1 MELDAEPIV
10 SQEYID
16 QAIRLGIDFGDKPVD
31 AHVYIVAF
39 FQKLLLLRDKID
51 QGFLNE
57 YISPQV
63 ADKWKKFIGS
73 VEEEG
78 RKLLA
83 ITNGS
88 VVFTLFCPTKDSFL
102 QTHNKTWKEKTTD
115 NFEEMLR
122 TIGKVAIYSH
132 ICIFVLLKFDG
143 KW

>member
-31 AHVYIVAF
+31 AHVYTVAF
-39 FQKLLLLRDKID
+39 FQKLLLLREKID

-57 YISPQV
+57 YISPHV
-63 ADKWKKFIGS
+63 IDKWKKFLGS
-73 VEEEG
+73 MEEES

-88 VVFTLFCPTKDSFL
+88 VVFTLFCPTKNSFL
-102 QTHNKTWKEKTTD
+102 QTHNKTWKKKTTE
-115 NFEEMLR
+115 NFNEMLR

-132 ICIFVLLKFDG
+132 ICILILLKFHS

>member
-31 AHVYIVAF
+31 AHVYTVAF

-57 YISPQV
+57 YISPHV
-63 ADKWKKFIGS
+63 IDKWKKFLGS

-88 VVFTLFCPTKDSFL
+88 VVFTLFCPTKNSFL
-102 QTHNKTWKEKTTD
+102 QTHNKTWKKKTTD
-115 NFEEMLR
+115 NFEEMLC

-132 ICIFVLLKFDG
+132 ICILVLLKFHS

>member
-16 QAIRLGIDFGDKPVD
+16 QAFRLGIDFGDKPVE
-31 AHVYIVAF
+31 AHVYTVAF

-57 YISPQV
+57 YISPHV
-63 ADKWKKFIGS
+63 IDKWKKFLGS

-88 VVFTLFCPTKDSFL
+88 VVFTLFCPTKNSFL
-102 QTHNKTWKEKTTD
+102 QTHNKTWKKKTTD
-115 NFEEMLR
+115 NFEEMLC

-132 ICIFVLLKFDG
+132 ICILVLLKFHS